1 MKKTTLIT
9 IGAFATTSLFAQTLF
24 VSKAGGNWTES
35 GTLTEK
41 NSSGSV
47 YYPAPT
53 TGVQLRMEGTSGTLN
68 IDDNIGVTTISVWDK
83 NHTITIAKDKTFTI
97 GSGSTD
103 YTNKTLGFNMQNS
116 QTTISGEGTL
126 NGGLTYTK
134 FLTMYGVATNKSIGN
149 VLQFYGGQGKAG
161 TDNLHVSA
169 NTVLN
174 GILWGDYNNSEQ
186 YKNNPTPTVNF
197 SGSFTNTSTFY
208 IKGNS
213 AVNTLVKMTGKVRLN
228 EVVLQNSANLE
239 INSSDFKSTS
249 WLGLLGG
256 STLKLVGKSTPYNIA
271 GKIRLNG
278 NATLILSGNNAYS
291 STNNANVIN
300 YEKVGNKVVI
310 EGTQSIGGFA
320 AVATST
326 SDIILQ
332 IDLAEATLLTLDHL
346 IYQPASND
354 YLKTDSLTKRGDGT
368 TKTNYYVEFLNFEN
382 GKVKLTN
389 DLLTEEDWDHVI
401 AEGWEDFKLG
411 SDGFI
416 TATRV
421 VPEPSTYAMIF
432 GSVALAVALLRRRK

>member
-9 IGAFATTSLFAQTLF
+9 IAAFATTSVFAQTLF

-35 GTLTEK
+35 GTLTNT

-53 TGVQLRMEGTSGTLN
+53 TGVQLRMDGTSGTLN
-68 IDDNIGVTTISVWDK
+68 IDDNIGVTTISAWDK

-103 YTNKTLGFNMQNS
+103 YTNEALGFNMQNS
-116 QTTISGEGTL
+116 LATISGEGTL
-126 NGGLTYTK
+126 KGGVTYTK
-134 FLTMYGVATNKSIGN
+134 FTTMYGVATRSIDN

-174 GILWGDYNNSEQ
+174 GILWGDYDNNAQ
-186 YKNNPTPTVNF
+186 YKNDPTPTVNF

-213 AVNTLVKMTGKVRLN
+213 AVNTLVKMTGKVRVN

-239 INSSDFKSTS
+239 INSSDFNCTS
-249 WLGLLGG
+249 WVGLLGG
-256 STLKLVGKSTPYNIA
+256 STLKLVGQSTPYNIA

-300 YEKVGNKVVI
+300 YENAGNKVVI

-320 AVATST
+320 AVAKSS

-332 IDLAEATLLTLDHL
+332 IDLAKATLLTLDHL

-354 YLKTDSLTKRGDGT
+354 YLITDSLTKRGDDAT
-368 TKTNYYVEFLNFEN
+368 ITNYYIEFLNFEN

-389 DLLTEEDWDHVI
+389 DLLTDEDWDHVI
-401 AEGWEDFKLG
+401 ADGWKDFKLG

-421 VPEPSTYAMIF
+421 IPEPSIYAMIF